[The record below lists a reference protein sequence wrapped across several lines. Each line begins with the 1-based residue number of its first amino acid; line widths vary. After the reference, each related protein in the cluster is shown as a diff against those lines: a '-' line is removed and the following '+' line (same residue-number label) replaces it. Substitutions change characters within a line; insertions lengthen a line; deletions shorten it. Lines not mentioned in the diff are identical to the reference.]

1 MFWKIFLQLCS
12 EKGAS
17 PTSVITELKISR
29 GSVTGWKNGRIP
41 SEINL
46 QKIADYFGVSV
57 DYLLGKS
64 ERASSNTTERGAH
77 WEALNGSE
85 AVMLDNRN
93 MRMIPLFE
101 SVSAGF
107 GAFASSTIEDY
118 MPVYFSNPSEASE
131 TICIKVCGDSMYPK
145 IEDGDIIQV
154 HKQDSVDSGT
164 VAVVLL
170 DGDEGLVKTVL
181 YGTDWIELRSINPM
195 YPPMRFEK
203 QDVLRVRVV
212 GLVTQIVKGV
222 NGRQISS
229 VKMSDSKKELLDMV
243 ERMDAD
249 QLKEFN
255 KIFND
260 YMKSK
265 EI

>member
-1 MFWKIFLQLCS
+1 MFWEKFYGLCEAQQSKPLQVVKKL
-12 EKGAS
+12 GIAS
-17 PTSVITELKISR
+17 GNITN
-29 GSVTGWKNGRIP
+29 WKNGRIP
-41 SEINL
+41 SGTNL

-64 ERASSNTTERGAH
+64 ERTSSEAAEHGAH
-77 WEALNGSE
+77 WEPINGGE

-170 DGDEGLVKTVL
+170 DGEEGLVKTVL
-181 YGTDWIELRSINPM
+181 YGADWIELRSINPM

-229 VKMSDSKKELLDMV
+229 VRMSDSKKELLDMV